1 MQKPQRNRELAQRE
15 QRKPLHSSVFSVL
28 HFSSRSS
35 AVSAFLNSVAKR
47 KILALFLTFVLA
59 GVACFLFLPSQLFKK
74 PTCTIVKDR
83 KGVLLAAKIA
93 GDGQWQFPERNT
105 VPDKFKTAIIYFE
118 DEYFD
123 YHPGINPVSF
133 ARAMKQNIAAGKV
146 VSGGSTI
153 SMQVI
158 RLSRNGKSRTV
169 FEKLIEIVLATR
181 MELRFSKEEILAMYA
196 SHAPFGGNVVGLDAA
211 AWRYY
216 GREPEKLS
224 WGEAATLAV
233 LPNAPSLIFPG
244 KNQEQLR
251 TKRNVLLNKL
261 EKKGVIDATTC
272 DLAKAEPLPGLP
284 QALPQLTP
292 HLLARLSKEGY
303 SDKEITTTID
313 ARLQQKANDL
323 ADKYHKA
330 LSQNDIHNLAILVM
344 KVETGEVLTYVGNA
358 PCDHK
363 ETGAD
368 VDVIPAPRSTGSI
381 LKPLLYAAMLDDSEL
396 LPDALVADIPTHFS
410 GYAPKN
416 FDKTYD
422 GAVPASNALTRSL
435 NVPAVRMLRQ
445 FGLERFHDMLQQL
458 GLSAIN
464 KSANHYGLTLILGG
478 AEASLWDIVS
488 VYGSMARS
496 LNHFGNFSGRY
507 FPGDYKKASFF
518 RQEEYKPNLKELKQ
532 RSLFDAASIWQ
543 TFEVLSNVNRPR
555 EERGWENFA
564 SSRKVAWKTG
574 TSFGH
579 RDAWAVGITPE
590 YVVGV
595 WVGNATG
602 EGRPGLV
609 GTMVA
614 GPILF
619 ETFKLLPSTSWFE
632 PPWDELRSA
641 AICSWSGYRA
651 SVNCDKIDTLW
662 IPEKGLKTQVCPFH
676 QIIHLDN
683 IEKHRVTSGCYAA
696 AEMVNKP
703 WFVLPPAQEW
713 YYKNKDPQYKPLPPF
728 ASGCMLANSKNME
741 IIYPEEN
748 AKIFIPLLMDGNKS
762 KAVFE
767 AVHHNPGTNIYWHVD
782 DEYMGSTTNFAKLEL
797 TPSEGL
803 HKLTLVDDHGEEVTQ
818 WFEVVGRGE

>member
-1 MQKPQRNRELAQRE
+1 MQKPRRNRRFAQRE
-15 QRKPLHSSVFSVL
+15 QRNPLHSSVSSVL
-28 HFSSRSS
+28 HFFLSSF
-35 AVSAFLNSVAKR
+35 AVSAFLKSVAK
-47 KILALFLTFVLA
+47 KKTLLIFLTFVSA
-59 GVACFLFLPSQLFKK
+59 GIAYFFCLPSPLFNK
-74 PTCTIVKDR
+74 PSCTIVRDR
-83 KGVLLAAKIA
+83 QGELLGARIA
-93 GDGQWQFPERNT
+93 DDGQWRFPERKT
-105 VPDKFKTAIIYFE
+105 VPDKFKTAVIYFE
-118 DEYFD
+118 DEHFD

-133 ARAMKQNIAAGKV
+133 LRAMKQNMEAGKV

-158 RLSRNGKSRTV
+158 RLSRNGKARTV
-169 FEKLIEIVLATR
+169 FEKLIETILATR
-181 MELRFSKEEILAMYA
+181 MELRCSKEEILAMYA

-224 WGEAATLAV
+224 WGEAAALAV
-233 LPNAPSLIFPG
+233 LPNAPALIYPG

-251 TKRNVLLNKL
+251 TKRNDLLTKL

-284 QALPQLTP
+284 QALPQQAP
-292 HLLARLSKEGY
+292 HLLARLAKEGF
-303 SDKEITTTID
+303 SNKEITTSID
-313 ARLQQKANDL
+313 ARLQQKANGI
-323 ADKYHKA
+323 AGKYHKA

-344 KVETGEVLTYVGNA
+344 KVESGEVLAYVGNA
-358 PCDHK
+358 PSEHK

-381 LKPLLYAAMLDDSEL
+381 LKPLLYAAMLDDGEL

-445 FGLERFHDMLQQL
+445 YGLERFHDKLQQL
-458 GLSAIN
+458 DLSTIN
-464 KSANHYGLTLILGG
+464 KSASHYGLTLILGG

-507 FPGDYKKASFF
+507 FPGDYKKATLLP
-518 RQEEYKPNLKELKQ
+518 QEEYKAPWSELKQ
-532 RSLFDAASIWQ
+532 NSLFDAASIWE

-555 EERGWENFA
+555 EEGGWENFV
-564 SSRKVAWKTG
+564 SSRRVAWKTG

-619 ETFKLLPSTSWFE
+619 ETFKLLPATSWFE
-632 PPWDELRSA
+632 PPYDELRLA
-641 AICSWSGYRA
+641 AVCSNSGYRA
-651 SVNCDKIDTLW
+651 SIYCDKIDTIW
-662 IPEKGLKTQVCPFH
+662 IPEKGLKTQVCQFH
-676 QIIHLDN
+676 QIVHLDKN
-683 IEKHRVTSGCYAA
+683 GNHRVTSDCYPVAG
-696 AEMVNKP
+696 MVNKS
-703 WFVLPPAQEW
+703 WFVLPPVQEW
-713 YYKNKDPQYKPLPPF
+713 YYKTKDPHYKALPEF
-728 ASGCMLANSKNME
+728 ASDCRLADSKNME
-741 IIYPEEN
+741 IIYPEAN
-748 AKIFIPLLMDGNKS
+748 AKIFIPRIMDGSKS

-767 AVHHNPGTNIYWHVD
+767 AVHHHPGTSIYWHVD
-782 DEYMGSTTNFAKLEL
+782 DEYLGSTTNTTKLEVV
-797 TPSEGL
+797 PSEGL
-803 HKLTLVDDHGEEVTQ
+803 HKLTLFDEHGEELTQ
-818 WFEVVGRGE
+818 WFEVVGMN